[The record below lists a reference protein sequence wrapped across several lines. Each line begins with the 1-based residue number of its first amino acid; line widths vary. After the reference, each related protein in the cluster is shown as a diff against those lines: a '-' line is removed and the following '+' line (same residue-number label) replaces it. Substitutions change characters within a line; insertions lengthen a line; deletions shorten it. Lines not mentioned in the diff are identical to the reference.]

1 MLVDGNLT
9 SLRAEKGSVLEKL
22 FSDNFTLNRD
32 SDGAVF
38 IDRSGEHFNYI
49 LDCLRGNIVGLDG
62 ILFDENTR
70 KKLIKEA
77 EYYQLEGMKNILAFK
92 SSSVE
97 KEGNYDCK
105 AETIEIIKN
114 VIQNKEA
121 IRNVL
126 VESKKKRNIP
136 IEGNL
141 TSVKDLKRTSVAF
154 GRHSGK
160 YYCTTVP
167 MKFKN
172 KIWDGNDLSSTHFE
186 HSVTFKQCNFVNVK
200 FEFSEFKK
208 NVVVSFHQ
216 CDLMNTSFRG
226 AKFNGTIHFDESD
239 LRCTDFGFDND
250 LLLAKIQNG
259 SVTFNRVKYIDTANF
274 YNKAINMVIK
284 LMNN

>member
-1 MLVDGNLT
+1 M
-9 SLRAEKGSVLEKL
+9 
-22 FSDNFTLNRD
+22 FSENFTLSRD

-49 LDCLRGNIVGLDG
+49 LDYLRGNIVGIDDF
-62 ILFDENTR
+62 LFDEKTR
-70 KKLIKEA
+70 KRLIKEA
-77 EYYQLEGMKNILAFK
+77 EYYQLEGMKNLLAFK
-92 SSSVE
+92 SSLVE
-97 KEGNYDCK
+97 EKGNYDCK
-105 AETIEIIKN
+105 AEIIEVIEN

-126 VESKKKRNIP
+126 DESKKKRNTP

-141 TSVKDLKRTSVAF
+141 ASVKDLKRTKVKVPRF
-154 GRHSGK
+154 LEV
-160 YYCTTVP
+160 YYYRTTIP
-167 MKFKN
+167 MMFKN

-186 HSVTFKQCNFVNVK
+186 HSITFKQCSFVNVK
-200 FEFSEFKK
+200 FESCEFKK

-226 AKFNGTIHFDESD
+226 AKFNGTINFDGSD
-239 LRCTDFGFDND
+239 LRCTDFGFNND

-259 SVTFNRVKYIDTANF
+259 SVTFDRVKYVDTANF
-274 YNKAINMVIK
+274 SNKAINMVIK